1 MLTTTTLILSDW
13 WSTRAGLIH
22 RFHSGLRSLPCQTS
36 KPQFTCRLH
45 DPTVDLGQLA
55 RQGRCKQEA
64 ANSNSFSSP
73 FLTSHLSWLGNSGG
87 RFFSQVA
94 HRLSLIRLQM
104 LAPSPSCPSYPSSS
118 FCLHRRM
125 PGTVWVDKNE
135 YDLQP
140 KSFLISNM
148 DQEFRNEIAC
158 KKHNLSITRL
168 IHPERVRTGRWKGN
182 PAGYWQ
188 PNLLQQLQ
196 RPPAYPNSQMETL
209 QLGNKMEYDEYPLN
223 EEINFS
229 NLQETTETSKQP
241 GPMTLPSIKLPSI
254 SMPTLVPRRGLLVIR
269 WV

>member
-1 MLTTTTLILSDW
+1 
-13 WSTRAGLIH
+13 
-22 RFHSGLRSLPCQTS
+22 
-36 KPQFTCRLH
+36 
-45 DPTVDLGQLA
+45 
-55 RQGRCKQEA
+55 
-64 ANSNSFSSP
+64 
-73 FLTSHLSWLGNSGG
+73 
-87 RFFSQVA
+87 
-94 HRLSLIRLQM
+94 M
-104 LAPSPSCPSYPSSS
+104 LALSPSCSSCSSYS
-118 FCLHRRM
+118 FCFDRRM

-148 DQEFRNEIAC
+148 DQEFRNMIAC

-188 PNLLQQLQ
+188 PNLLQQLH
-196 RPPAYPNSQMETL
+196 RPPVYPISQMETL
-209 QLGNKMEYDEYPLN
+209 QPGNKMEYDEYSL
-223 EEINFS
+223 EEETHVS
-229 NLQETTETSKQP
+229 NLQETTETNKQP